1 MYHSQLPIIHESWE
15 KKRFYVVYYE
25 DRKQGKAYH
34 LQEYIQEHHNNI
46 SPLRKLL
53 IVQNEV

>member
-1 MYHSQLPIIHESWE
+1 M
-15 KKRFYVVYYE
+15 RVGR
-25 DRKQGKAYH
+25 RKDFMWYIMKIVETGKAYH